1 MSKAV
6 VKLYRDLPR
15 ARKAVQQLLRSG
27 IPAGE
32 LSLVAS
38 PQELSKIPEVKG
50 QPTAPGTVSG
60 VTVTISG
67 PLARDLKDGKVE
79 PALLEALGVAE
90 DGLGYYQ
97 FGVLTGGVVV
107 AVSGDEPKLEKAR
120 NALRAVETMASEKA
134 TNPGFAQAHRM
145 TESDPVDAKMTGDFR
160 RY

>member
-15 ARKAVQQLLRSG
+15 ARKAVQQLLGSG
-27 IPAGE
+27 LTAGE

-38 PQELSKIPEVKG
+38 PEEFSKIPEVKG
-50 QPTAPGTVSG
+50 LPTVPGTVSG
-60 VTVTISG
+60 VTVAISG
-67 PLARDLKDGKVE
+67 PLAKDLKDGKVE
-79 PALLEALGVAE
+79 PALLDGLGVAE
-90 DGLGYYQ
+90 DGIGYYQ
-97 FGVLTGGVVV
+97 FGILTGGVVV

-120 NALRAVETMASEKA
+120 RALRAVETMASEKA
-134 TNPGFAQAHRM
+134 KSPGFTQAHRM